1 MEHQDWHTI
10 TVNKVVN
17 EEKKKEINKKKDK
30 LANNLDY
37 QLNKKEEEGKLK
49 HKKITKELSKSI
61 RDARCSQK
69 LTQKDLANKVNLP
82 LKIINDIENGNA
94 KYNPGQINKIK
105 RSLKI

>member
-10 TVNKVVN
+10 TINKVVN

-37 QLNKKEEEGKLK
+37 QLNKKEAEGKLK